1 MFFVMIAIFV
11 IGYVAIALEHPIKVN
26 KSATALILGVL
37 LWVSLVIGGES
48 ILVDTSSLRHYIEG
62 TIGTGFMDWLVHY
75 KLIHYLGE
83 ISEIIFFLLGAM
95 TIVELVDSFQGFRII
110 TDKIKTL
117 RRSKLLWIIS
127 ILTFFMSAALDN
139 LTTSIVMVALLRKL
153 IADKKD
159 RWFYAG
165 MVIVAANAGG
175 AWSPIGDVT
184 TIMLWIA
191 GHVSTLN
198 IMLMTFIPSLV
209 SMIVPLLIL
218 SFTMKGNVHRP
229 KGSDGDN
236 ADLVPA
242 AQRNAIFFIGVGGLL
257 FVPVFKSFTH
267 LPPYLG
273 MIFSLG
279 VLWTITE
286 ILHARRKNDREIAAR
301 YLTIAGVLRKVD
313 VPSVLFFLGIL
324 LAVSALA
331 TAGHLMLLAST
342 LDQHV
347 GNLYLIN
354 IIIGILSAV
363 VDNVPLVAGA
373 MQMYN
378 FPPDH
383 YFWEFLAYCAG
394 TGGSILIIGSAA
406 GVAVMGME
414 KIDFIWYMKRISLL
428 ALSGYLAGAGVYY
441 LQEESGIMHGKKD
454 HGAAVVNLNDED
466 AIIEYLTSH
475 EFYCNHENL
484 HSLEPKALHKDGL
497 YLNFIKFHDL
507 REGKFY
513 LGYKKMSRE
522 GDAEVWDGTLQRS
535 DFTFTK
541 SGGNAISFNLF
552 GKRYKLTDMGELHEF
567 GLEEG
572 MEFHRIWSRIEQ
584 EH

>member
-11 IGYVAIALEHPIKVN
+11 LGYIAIALEHPLKVN

-48 ILVDTSSLRHYIEG
+48 ILVDTSSLRHYLEG
-62 TIGTGFMDWLVHY
+62 TIGTDFMDWLVHY

-159 RWFYAG
+159 RWFFAG
-165 MVIVAANAGG
+165 MVILAANAGG

-191 GHVSTLN
+191 GNVSTTN
-198 IMLMTFIPSLV
+198 IIVMTFFPSLV
-209 SMIVPLLIL
+209 SMLVPLGIL
-218 SFTMKGNVHRP
+218 SFTMKGNVERP
-229 KGSDGDN
+229 DLGENGN
-236 ADLVPA
+236 MDLVPA
-242 AQRNAIFFIGVGGLL
+242 IQRNSIFFVGVFGLL
-257 FVPVFKSFTH
+257 FVPIFKTFTH

-286 ILHARRKNDREIAAR
+286 ILHARRKDDSEEAAR
-301 YLTIAGVLRKVD
+301 NLTIAGVLRKVD

-342 LDQHV
+342 LDQHI
-347 GNLYLIN
+347 GNLYIIN
-354 IIIGILSAV
+354 IIIGVLSSI

-428 ALSGYLAGAGVYY
+428 ALAGYLAGAGAYY
-441 LQEESGIMHGKKD
+441 LQEESGIFHPKGD
-454 HGAAVVNLNDED
+454 HSAVVVNLNDKESV
-466 AIIEYLTSH
+466 INYLTAQ
-475 EFYCNHENL
+475 EFYFNHIQGHDHISE
-484 HSLEPKALHKDGL
+484 ELHKDGI
-497 YLNFIKFHDL
+497 YLNFIKFHD
-507 REGKFY
+507 EKEDKFY
-513 LGYKKMSRE
+513 LGYHMKTKE
-522 GDAEVWDGTLQRS
+522 GDDEKWDGTLRKT
-535 DFTFTK
+535 DFTYK
-541 SGGNAISFNLF
+541 RSGSDAITFNLF
-552 GKRYKLTDMGELHEF
+552 GKRYKLTNMGELHEF
-567 GLEEG
+567 ALQEG
-572 MEFHRIWSRIEQ
+572 TEFHRIWTKIES
-584 EH
+584 E